1 MFRIRPPSNWVRVW
15 LRVPAHPLFA
25 QLIPVFEFL
34 VEVVSFTNLLILKLP
49 MKGTVLADVYGPR
62 PILKLVSGNV
72 DDEFI
77 GLQPSMRLFAALRG
91 GVYEI
96 GQPMIG

>member
-1 MFRIRPPSNWVRVW
+1 MGRIYFVPVWVCDGFHIMCDSGLLRIRAWLKG

-25 QLIPVFEFL
+25 QLVPVFEFL
-34 VEVVSFTNLLILKLP
+34 VEAVSFPDLILKLP
-49 MKGTVLADVYGPR
+49 MKGTVLADVYRPR

-77 GLQPSMRLFAALRG
+77 DL
-91 GVYEI
+91 
-96 GQPMIG
+96 